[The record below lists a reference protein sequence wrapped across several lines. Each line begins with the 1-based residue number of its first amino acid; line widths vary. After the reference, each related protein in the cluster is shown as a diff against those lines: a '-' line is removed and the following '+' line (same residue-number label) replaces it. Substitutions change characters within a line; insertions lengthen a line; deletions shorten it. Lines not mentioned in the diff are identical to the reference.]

1 MLPCNLHNQ
10 YRRQVTKIDYFCNMS
25 NSHQLLIARIEST
38 LDTLR
43 PYLEADGGNVSLVE
57 ITPEMIVKLKLL
69 GACSSCSMSM
79 MTLKAG
85 IEQSLLKAI
94 PEIKCVEA
102 DNADLV

>member
-1 MLPCNLHNQ
+1 MNNTNP
-10 YRRQVTKIDYFCNMS
+10 D
-25 NSHQLLIARIEST
+25 LISRIEST

-43 PYLEADGGNVSLVE
+43 PYLQADSGNVSLVE
-57 ITPEMIVKLKLL
+57 VSEDMIVKLELL

-94 PEIKCVEA
+94 PEIKGVEA
-102 DNADLV
+102 INGVL

>member
-1 MLPCNLHNQ
+1 MNPNDP
-10 YRRQVTKIDYFCNMS
+10 T
-25 NSHQLLIARIEST
+25 LIARIENT

-43 PYLEADGGNVSLVE
+43 PYLEADSGNVSLVE
-57 ITPEMIVKLKLL
+57 VTDDMIVRLELM

-94 PEIKCVEA
+94 PELKGVEA
-102 DNADLV
+102 INPAF